1 MVLRELVNQLE
12 KVYDVHGD
20 NVPVV
25 FVTKDGMKVR
35 EVKDVTVIKTGR
47 KAFCI
52 LK

>member
-25 FVTKDGMKVR
+25 FITKDGMKVR
-35 EVKDVTVIKTGR
+35 EVQDVTVVKTS
-47 KAFCI
+47 KPICI

>member
-12 KVYDVHGD
+12 KVYEVHGD

-25 FVTKDGMKVR
+25 FITKDGMKVR
-35 EVKDVTVIKTGR
+35 EVQDVTVV
-47 KAFCI
+47 KASKAICI